1 MVKDF
6 ILIHDCVYSIY
17 IWYTVVIF
25 TRHTLLD
32 LPTDYTAVLHVNRPI
47 TQFLLI
53 NTTIYKVLLKEKSES
68 AEIYT

>member
-6 ILIHDCVYSIY
+6 ILIHACVYSTY

-32 LPTDYTAVLHVNRPI
+32 LHSEYTAVLHVNRPI
-47 TQFLLI
+47 TRLLLI
-53 NTTIYKVLLKEKSES
+53 NTTIYTVLFKEKSES